1 MCFNETEYVNLK
13 VFDMTTGINES
24 KSLVKDIS
32 FDYRYRLNGKKYN
45 SK

>member
-1 MCFNETEYVNLK
+1 MCFNKTEYVNLK
-13 VFDMTTGINES
+13 GFHMTTRINES

-32 FDYRYRLNGKKYN
+32 FDYRYRLNDKKYN